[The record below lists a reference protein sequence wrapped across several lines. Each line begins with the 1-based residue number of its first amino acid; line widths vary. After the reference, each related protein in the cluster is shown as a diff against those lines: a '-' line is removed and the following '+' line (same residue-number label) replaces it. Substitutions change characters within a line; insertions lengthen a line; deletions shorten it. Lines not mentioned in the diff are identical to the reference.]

1 MMYSLY
7 DLLIKMGAPEV
18 KEKKCIEWHYFD
30 DAKKELAGFAE
41 IKLDPKGH
49 RLTAELKHL
58 HKDFHD
64 EDGNVYPTY
73 TETFYLEAERI
84 GGSDSYR
91 VAKICFDD
99 EEYLNP
105 RKAVIELGLS
115 LFHARALD
123 ISIRMVEQTFNKQD
137 MFELAPETETR
148 RPVFTR
154 PMFVANPETQ
164 APRKETFGVV
174 IPFRP
179 RVAQNNARV

>member
-18 KEKKCIEWHYFD
+18 KEKRCIEWHYFD
-30 DAKKELAGFAE
+30 DEKKELAGFAE
-41 IKLDPKGH
+41 IKLDPQGH

-58 HKDFHD
+58 HKDFEDD
-64 EDGNVYPTY
+64 EGTVYPTY
-73 TETFYLEAERI
+73 TETFYLQAERV
-84 GGSDSYR
+84 GGSDGYR
-91 VAKICFDD
+91 VSKICFDD
-99 EEYLNP
+99 EEYINP

-137 MFELAPETETR
+137 MFETTAETR
-148 RPVFTR
+148 PAVRPF
-154 PMFVANPETQ
+154 FVAPAAHP
-164 APRKETFGVV
+164 APKKESYGVV

-179 RVAQNNARV
+179 RQAIYPANA